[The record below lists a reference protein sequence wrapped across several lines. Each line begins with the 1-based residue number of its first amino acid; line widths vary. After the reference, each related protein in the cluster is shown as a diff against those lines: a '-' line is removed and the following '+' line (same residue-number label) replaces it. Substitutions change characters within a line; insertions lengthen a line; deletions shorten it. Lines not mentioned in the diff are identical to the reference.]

1 MRAAVITAYGGPE
14 VLQIVDVEPPAPAA
28 DEVRVQVYA
37 AGLNRADILQRLG
50 QYPAPVGVPAM
61 IPGLEIAG
69 TVEAAG
75 SKVHRW
81 KVGDRVFG
89 IVGGGASAE
98 QVITAEDLLAPIPEN
113 LDYVQAAAVPEVF
126 MTAYDALFN
135 QAELSLG
142 DRVLVHAAASGVGT
156 AAIQLARAAGATTW
170 GTTRTYNKRASV
182 LAVGAAGVFDP
193 DRFVEEAQQA
203 TGGRGM
209 DIIIDF
215 VGAPY
220 LARNVEALA
229 MRGRMVI
236 VGTMG
241 GAEGTVNLGM
251 LMSKRLRIHGTV
263 LRSRPRAEKAELT
276 ASFGSKVVPL
286 LAQGVVRPIVDR
298 VFPLHEIAA
307 AHAYMESNASVGKI
321 VLQMA

>member
-1 MRAAVITAYGGPE
+1 
-14 VLQIVDVEPPAPAA
+14 
-28 DEVRVQVYA
+28 
-37 AGLNRADILQRLG
+37 
-50 QYPAPVGVPAM
+50 
-61 IPGLEIAG
+61 
-69 TVEAAG
+69 
-75 SKVHRW
+75 
-81 KVGDRVFG
+81 
-89 IVGGGASAE
+89 
-98 QVITAEDLLAPIPEN
+98 
-113 LDYVQAAAVPEVF
+113 
-126 MTAYDALFN
+126 
-135 QAELSLG
+135 
-142 DRVLVHAAASGVGT
+142 
-156 AAIQLARAAGATTW
+156 
-170 GTTRTYNKRASV
+170 
-182 LAVGAAGVFDP
+182 
-193 DRFVEEAQQA
+193 
-203 TGGRGM
+203 M

-241 GAEGTVNLGM
+241 GTEGTVNLGM